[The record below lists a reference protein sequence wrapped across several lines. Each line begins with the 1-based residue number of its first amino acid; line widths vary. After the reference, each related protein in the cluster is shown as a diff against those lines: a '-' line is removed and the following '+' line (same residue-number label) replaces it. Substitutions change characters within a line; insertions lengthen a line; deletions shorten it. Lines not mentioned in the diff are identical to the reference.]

1 MANITDV
8 LTNGQPLKQNQK
20 DNTTTNDT
28 KKALATKHIRVGDD
42 YFKMIET
49 PDKDGKTYQI
59 LVPRGRQTVK
69 DDVGSFYNEILKYE
83 GFCNVPSHINYQ
95 KEIARHYNQYKEVNH
110 KPEQGSFESI
120 KNLLNH
126 LFKSH
131 YDFILD
137 YLQILYLK
145 PTQRLPII
153 LLESKER
160 NTGKSTFGNL
170 IQYIFQENAIKV
182 GNSEMSSDFNAIWGT
197 RLLVVVDEASLN
209 NDLLMEMIK
218 RYSTEN
224 GKVTINEKGKKQFQ
238 VDYFGKFIFIS
249 NQEGKAL
256 HIGKGEN
263 RFAVFKVPTL
273 KESNLTDDPE
283 IEAKIKAEIP
293 AFLHFLSKR
302 ELKHKESVSRM
313 HFPFEAYKTAQLEL
327 YYRNSVSNLAKAVLG
342 FVLDTFSVYQDE
354 AVLRFSASD
363 LLNELIN
370 SKRVKG
376 STTTINLKNVIE
388 SELGLTLNK
397 RGRYYMRS
405 IYQYELGNSNEHFK
419 GDERNNTYY
428 TFEKSA
434 FGVLE

>member
-1 MANITDV
+1 MNKLTDV
-8 LTNGQPLKQNQK
+8 LTK
-20 DNTTTNDT
+20 DI
-28 KKALATKHIRVGDD
+28 KKEPIKESLSDAKRKEAAKHIRIGDD

-59 LVPRGRQTVK
+59 LVNRGRQTVK
-69 DDVGSFYNEILKYE
+69 DDVGSFFNEIRKFE
-83 GFCNVPSHINYQ
+83 GFCNVPSHIEY
-95 KEIARHYNQYKEVNH
+95 KLEIAGHYNQYKEVTH
-110 KPEQGSFESI
+110 RPFQGSFENI
-120 KNLLNH
+120 KNLLTH
-126 LFKSH
+126 LFKTH

-170 IQYIFQENAIKV
+170 IQYIFQENTIKV

-273 KESNLTDDPE
+273 AQSGLTDDPD
-283 IEAKIKAEIP
+283 IEAKIKVEIP
-293 AFLHFLSKR
+293 ALLHFLKNR
-302 ELKHKESVSRM
+302 ELKYKESVTRM
-313 HFPFEAYKTAQLEL
+313 HFPFEAYKTDQLEL

-342 FVLDTFSVYQDE
+342 FVSETFSVYQDDS
-354 AVLRFSASD
+354 VLKFSASD

-370 SKRVKG
+370 SKRIKNG
-376 STTTINLKNVIE
+376 TTSIVLKNVIE
-388 SELGLTLNK
+388 SELGLKLCK
-397 RGRYYMRS
+397 RGRYFMRS
-405 IYQYELGNSNEHFK
+405 IYQYEIGSQSELYK
-419 GDERNNTYY
+419 GDEKNNTYY
-428 TFEKSA
+428 SFDKETFG
-434 FGVLE
+434 FLE